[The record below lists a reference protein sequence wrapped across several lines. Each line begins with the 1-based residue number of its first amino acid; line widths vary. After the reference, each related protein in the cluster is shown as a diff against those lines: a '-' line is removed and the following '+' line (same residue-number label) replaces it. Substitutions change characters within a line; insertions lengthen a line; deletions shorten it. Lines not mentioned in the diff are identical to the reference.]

1 MASREERVKLSER
14 GAWVSII
21 VYIILALVKAGSGL
35 IFNSAALL
43 ADGLNNFTDTISSI
57 AVLIGLKTARKPADD
72 YHPYGHWKAEPI
84 ASLVTSFIMLFLGLQ
99 LLISAITSLIRQ
111 EVNQPP
117 SNLAAIISLLAMLVL
132 LAVAGYNRKIA
143 IESSS
148 FGLEAVSKD
157 NLNDALTSLATALAI
172 FTSSLNLAWLDQVMA
187 IVIALIILKTGIGV
201 FKQSSF
207 ALSDGFDDSLLQAYH
222 DRISQLEEVQA
233 IPQLKARMYGA
244 NIYVDCTI
252 LVQAQMTVQESHDI
266 TEVIEKILYEEFDVM
281 HTDVHVEPHNIQDQ
295 FSDEQM

>member
-72 YHPYGHWKAEPI
+72 DHPYGHWKAEPI
-84 ASLVTSFIMLFLGLQ
+84 ASLVTSFIMLFLSLQ

-172 FTSSLNLAWLDQVMA
+172 FTSSLNLAWLLQEMA

-252 LVQAQMTVQESHDI
+252 CPGPDDRPRKS
-266 TEVIEKILYEEFDVM
+266 
-281 HTDVHVEPHNIQDQ
+281 
-295 FSDEQM
+295 

>member
-72 YHPYGHWKAEPI
+72 DHPYGHWKAEPI

-148 FGLEAVSKD
+148 FGLKAVSKD

>member
-35 IFNSAALL
+35 IFNSAAFL

-72 YHPYGHWKAEPI
+72 DHPYGHWKAEPI